1 MPWVHL
7 FSVRNCK
14 LTHRFLQC
22 WQRFHRQPQTIRV
35 DACPTDKRAPANR
48 QQFKPYPGLP
58 TILFLIISFFACKT
72 AQKPVAADSNN
83 AFVVT
88 DTAEMKDSVISL
100 PADTTVMQGNDTVDL
115 TTETPVLQKDS
126 SRTDAFLEDLL
137 QHYPQYFDSIL
148 KKRADLKVQII
159 YTRINRDAD
168 NKPHFTDYYFH
179 INSQNYFY
187 PASTVKLPVALLALQ
202 RLNELHIAGLDRNTA
217 MITGTGY
224 SGQTAVYNDPTTPDG
239 SPSVAQYI
247 KKIFLASDNDAFNRL
262 YEFLGQQYINDQL
275 RGKGYNNVQINHRLN
290 ISLSD
295 DENRHTNPVQFRN
308 ASGKVIYDQ
317 PGQYNATPYVQ
328 RNDRLGKA
336 YYKNEALINEPM
348 DFSIKNRI
356 ALEDLHRML
365 RSVLFPQS
373 VLPAERFNLTPA
385 DHRFVWQYMSQL
397 PQETIYPPYDSSYYD
412 ASCKFLLLG
421 ADKNSRLPRG
431 VRIFNKIG
439 GAYGFLTDVAYIV
452 DFENQVECML
462 SAVIYCNN
470 DNIINDGV
478 YDYTTVGFPFMKH
491 LGEIIYQYEL
501 KRERKYKPDLSEFK
515 IRYDA
520 IK

>member
-1 MPWVHL
+1 MHL
-7 FSVRNCK
+7 FSMRNCK
-14 LTHRFLQC
+14 LTQRFLQC
-22 WQRFHRQPQTIRV
+22 RRCFYRQLQTTRV
-35 DACPTDKRAPANR
+35 DAPRTGKRSPANR

-58 TILFLIISFFACKT
+58 AILFIIILFFACKT
-72 AQKPVAADSNN
+72 AQKPVAADNNN

-88 DTAEMKDSVISL
+88 DTAEVKDPVISL
-100 PADTTVMQGNDTVDL
+100 RADTTAMQRTDTVDL
-115 TTETPVLQKDS
+115 TPGMPVVQKDS
-126 SRTDAFLEDLL
+126 SRTDAFLEALL
-137 QHYPQYFDSIL
+137 QQYPQYFDSIL
-148 KKRADLKVQII
+148 RKRADLKVQVI
-159 YTRINRDAD
+159 YTQINRDAD
-168 NKPHFTDYYFH
+168 NTPRFTDYYFH
-179 INSQNYFY
+179 VNSKQYFY

-202 RLNELHIAGLDRNTA
+202 RLNELNIAGLDRSTA

-239 SPSVAQYI
+239 SPSVGQYI
-247 KKIFLASDNDAFNRL
+247 KKIFLVSDNDAFNRL

-275 RGKGYNNVQINHRLN
+275 HGKGYGNVQINQRLN

-336 YYKNEALINEPM
+336 YYKNEALINGPM
-348 DFSIKNRI
+348 DFSIKNRVT
-356 ALEDLHRML
+356 LEDLHRML
-365 RSVLFPQS
+365 RSILFPQS
-373 VLPAERFNLTPA
+373 VPPAERFNLTPA

-397 PQETIYPPYDSSYYD
+397 PRETLYPPYDSSYYD

-421 ADKNSRLPRG
+421 ADKNSSLPRG

-439 GAYGFLTDVAYIV
+439 GAYGFLTDVAYIA

-462 SAVIYCNN
+462 SAVIYCNK

-491 LGEIIYQYEL
+491 LGEVIYRYEL